1 VVGVVADV
9 HARGLD
15 DSPPNE
21 VYYPLGQLRTRGMS
35 LVVRTSVP
43 PASLAPA
50 VRRAVAGVDPEL
62 AVSGVATM
70 DEIIARSMATPHFTT
85 TLLVLL
91 GLTGLVLAAVG
102 IYGIIAYFVSQRAHE
117 IGVRMA
123 LGASRRGVSLMVL
136 RQGLALA
143 GAGVA
148 IGLVASAA
156 ATRALA
162 GLIYGVSTHDPA
174 TFLGVTGVLLVVAA
188 LASLVPAH
196 RATRLDPLEALR
208 GG

>member
-1 VVGVVADV
+1 WREIVGVVGNMR
-9 HARGLD
+9 ARGLGEL
-15 DSPPNE
+15 PPNE
-21 VYYPLGQLRTRGMS
+21 VYYPIAQLAVSGTS
-35 LVVRTSVP
+35 LVVRSALP

-62 AVSGVATM
+62 AVSGLTTM

-91 GLTGLVLAAVG
+91 GLTGLALAAVG
-102 IYGIIAYFVSQRAHE
+102 IYGIISYFVSQRAHE

-123 LGASRRGVSLMVL
+123 LGASRSGVSLMVL

-162 GLIYGVSTHDPA
+162 GLIYG
-174 TFLGVTGVLLVVAA
+174 
-188 LASLVPAH
+188 
-196 RATRLDPLEALR
+196 
-208 GG
+208 

>member
-1 VVGVVADV
+1 
-9 HARGLD
+9 
-15 DSPPNE
+15 
-21 VYYPLGQLRTRGMS
+21 M
-35 LVVRTSVP
+35 
-43 PASLAPA
+43 
-50 VRRAVAGVDPEL
+50 RRAVAGVDPEL

-70 DEIIARSMATPHFTT
+70 DDIIARSMATPRFTT

-91 GLTGLVLAAVG
+91 GLTGLALAAVG

-143 GAGVA
+143 AAGVA

-156 ATRALA
+156 TTR
-162 GLIYGVSTHDPA
+162 V
-174 TFLGVTGVLLVVAA
+174 
-188 LASLVPAH
+188 
-196 RATRLDPLEALR
+196 
-208 GG
+208 

>member
-1 VVGVVADV
+1 
-9 HARGLD
+9 
-15 DSPPNE
+15 
-21 VYYPLGQLRTRGMS
+21 
-35 LVVRTSVP
+35 
-43 PASLAPA
+43 
-50 VRRAVAGVDPEL
+50 
-62 AVSGVATM
+62 
-70 DEIIARSMATPHFTT
+70 MATPRFTT
-85 TLLVLL
+85 TLLALL
-91 GLTGLVLAAVG
+91 GLTGLALAAVG
-102 IYGIIAYFVSQRAHE
+102 IYGINAYFVSQRAHE

-148 IGLVASAA
+148 IGLVVSAA

-162 GLIYGVSTHDPA
+162 GMIYGVSTRDPL
-174 TFLGVTGVLLVVAA
+174 TFLGVAGVLLVVAA

-196 RATRLDPLEALR
+196 RAARLDPLEALR